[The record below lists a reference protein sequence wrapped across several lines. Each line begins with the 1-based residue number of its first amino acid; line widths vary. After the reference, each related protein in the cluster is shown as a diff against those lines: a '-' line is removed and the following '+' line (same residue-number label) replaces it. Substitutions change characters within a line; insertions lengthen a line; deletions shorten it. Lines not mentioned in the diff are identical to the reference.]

1 MSLAS
6 QYFSWLVEDNSNLD
20 FIEFG
25 MVWKVTVPPKVQF
38 FAWTVALGIINTRE
52 KIGGEILRYVFL
64 LPGVYVQKE

>member
-25 MVWKVTVPPKVQF
+25 MVWKVAVPPKVQI